1 MFCAIRSMSLAG
13 LMGRGA
19 KGRSKLVQRASYMCQ
34 HGSQM
39 AATSKANSGEAIGNY
54 FQNSLLQN
62 KVLLSLRTSR
72 LPAWENKC
80 KFSVG
85 VGVLNSLFVSSS
97 KFWWQKYWG
106 SLPSIAQFSHLP
118 QSPCATMQDFQR
130 CKWRQYAP
138 ETWKIS
144 CVLGDSSR

>member
-1 MFCAIRSMSLAG
+1 MNLSIVCVLCNTKHVISWLDG
-13 LMGRGA
+13 QRG
-19 KGRSKLVQRASYMCQ
+19 KRKVKTCSKSFIHVPAWSRR
-34 HGSQM
+34 
-39 AATSKANSGEAIGNY
+39 AATSKANSGEAIGNC

-85 VGVLNSLFVSSS
+85 VGVLNSLFLSSS
-97 KFWWQKYWG
+97 KFWWQKYWWG

-118 QSPCATMQDFQR
+118 CAVPF
-130 CKWRQYAP
+130 
-138 ETWKIS
+138 
-144 CVLGDSSR
+144 VLLCRTFKGANGDSTLPRHEK